1 MVEDTRKEGDISDSV
16 VGTVADLNSLS
27 DPAPNR
33 DSSGR
38 VVSDL
43 NSFSDSAPT
52 RDTSGRVVSEDSRV
66 VCLFVV
72 VSSKPVLNVVSEN
85 NQET

>member
-1 MVEDTRKEGDISDSV
+1 MVEDTRKEGDISDIV
-16 VGTVADLNSLS
+16 LGTVADLNSFS
-27 DPAPNR
+27 DP
-33 DSSGR
+33 
-38 VVSDL
+38 
-43 NSFSDSAPT
+43 APT
-52 RDTSGRVVSEDSRV
+52 RDTSGRVVSEESRV

>member
-27 DPAPNR
+27 DP
-33 DSSGR
+33 
-38 VVSDL
+38 
-43 NSFSDSAPT
+43 APT

-72 VSSKPVLNVVSEN
+72 VSSKPVLNVVSEKEN
-85 NQET
+85 LPQTLIF